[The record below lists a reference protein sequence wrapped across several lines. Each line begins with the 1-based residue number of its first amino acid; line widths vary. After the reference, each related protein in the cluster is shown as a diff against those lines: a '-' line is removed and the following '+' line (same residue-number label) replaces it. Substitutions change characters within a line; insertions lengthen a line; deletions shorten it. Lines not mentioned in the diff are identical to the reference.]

1 LRTFA
6 YACVYMCE
14 RERVCVYICVCVRER
29 EKANEEGTVQ
39 KERSK
44 IDSIVG
50 GDCGYLYVHRG

>member
-1 LRTFA
+1 MGERFCPFVH
-6 YACVYMCE
+6 ACVCVCE
-14 RERVCVYICVCVRER
+14 RERERER

-44 IDSIVG
+44 IDSIMG